1 MRRQTF
7 RTMARLLRQLS
18 LTKSAIESRH
28 IADEIKQV
36 VEAYQ
41 THEEY
46 RTHIALPLEIKDGW
60 RTW

>member
-36 VEAYQ
+36 VEAY
-41 THEEY
+41 